1 MAIRESAMSR
11 HLLGAVA
18 LILLLGSCKAPPPQS
33 DAVAA
38 AAATGPKLF
47 DSFGDLHRD
56 IGSKVPAA
64 QQYFDQG
71 LRMVYGFNHE
81 AAGRAFAEAA
91 RLDPTCAACVW
102 GQALVLGPNI
112 NLPMDPASAGNA
124 TALAR
129 RAAQLA
135 AHATPADRALI
146 EALQAR
152 YADPAPDHRKPLD
165 LAYAEAMAKVVRDF
179 PGDDDAATLYAE
191 ALMDLAPWAQW
202 ADGKPTEHTPRV
214 LAELERVLARNP
226 RHIGA
231 MHYYIHATEASP
243 TPERAIPY
251 ADALAALA
259 PGSGHLV
266 HMPAHTYIRVG
277 RYHDATLTNFAAT
290 TADKAFL
297 SFCHGSNGVYPLG
310 YVPHN
315 WHFASM
321 TAGLTGSR
329 TLALRAA
336 EETAKRAD
344 HAAMGSPPLEFMQI
358 FVATPLFAQVRF
370 GQWDAV
376 LAQAQ
381 PPAPLPFPT
390 AIWHFARG
398 MAYVR
403 TGKQAEADRE
413 LEALRT
419 IARDPALAKIS
430 FFDINH
436 ADAVLAVAVPLLQGE
451 LLRTQGK
458 TSQAIAALREAV
470 AAEDKL
476 DYNEPADWPLPARWY
491 LGAALLETGD
501 ARGAA
506 EAYRQDL
513 TTYPDNGWSLHGLA
527 QAQRRLGD
535 AAGAADSERRYR
547 AAWQWAD
554 APLTASR
561 Y

>member
-1 MAIRESAMSR
+1 MSR
-11 HLLGAVA
+11 HLLGAAA
-18 LILLLGSCKAPPPQS
+18 LLLLLGSCKAPPPQS

-38 AAATGPKLF
+38 AATADPKLF

-71 LRMVYGFNHE
+71 LRMAYGFNHE
-81 AAGRAFAEAA
+81 AAARSFAEAA

-112 NLPMDPASAGNA
+112 NLPMDPATASNA

-251 ADALAALA
+251 ADTLAALA

-398 MAYVR
+398 MALLR
-403 TGKQAEADRE
+403 TGKQADADRE

-419 IARDPALAKIS
+419 IARDPALAQVS

-451 LLRTQGK
+451 LLRAQGK
-458 TSQAIAALREAV
+458 PTQAIAALREAV

>member
-1 MAIRESAMSR
+1 MLRNVFSAF
-11 HLLGAVA
+11 A
-18 LILLLGSCKAPPPQS
+18 LALLLGSCKAPPPQP
-33 DAVAA
+33 DTAA
-38 AAATGPKLF
+38 SGPKLF

-64 QQYFDQG
+64 QRYFDQG
-71 LRMVYGFNHE
+71 LRMAYGFNHE
-81 AAGRAFAEAA
+81 AAGRAFDEAA
-91 RLDPTCAACVW
+91 RLDPRCAICVW

-112 NLPMDPASAGNA
+112 NLAMDPATARDA
-124 TALAR
+124 TAFAR
-129 RAAQLA
+129 RAMQLA
-135 AHATPADRALI
+135 ANATPADRALI
-146 EALQAR
+146 EALQLR
-152 YADPAPDHRKPLD
+152 YADPAPADRKPLD
-165 LAYAEAMAKVVRDF
+165 RAYAEAMAKVVRDF
-179 PGDDDAATLYAE
+179 PDDDDAATLYAE

-202 ADGKPTEHTPRV
+202 ADGKPTEFTPRL

-243 TPERAIPY
+243 TPERALPH

-277 RYHDATLTNFAAT
+277 RYNDATLTNFAAT

-336 EETAKRAD
+336 AETAKRAD
-344 HAAMGSPPLEFMQI
+344 HATMGAPPLEFMQL
-358 FVATPLFAQVRF
+358 FVVTPLFAQVRF
-370 GQWDAV
+370 GQWDAI

-398 MAYVR
+398 MAFAR
-403 TGKQAEADRE
+403 TGKQGQAARE
-413 LEALRT
+413 LDVLRA
-419 IARDPALAKIS
+419 IARDPAMAQVS

-436 ADAVLAVAVPLLQGE
+436 ADGVLAVAAPLLQGE
-451 LLRTQGK
+451 LLRAQGK
-458 TSQAIAALREAV
+458 PAQAIASLREAA

-476 DYNEPADWPLPARWY
+476 NYNEPADWPLPIRWY

-501 ARGAA
+501 AHGAA
-506 EAYRQDL
+506 EAYQQDL
-513 TTYPDNGWSLHGLA
+513 ETYPDNGWSLYGLA
-527 QAQRRLGD
+527 QAQAKAGD
-535 AAGAADSERRYR
+535 TASAADSERRYK

>member
-18 LILLLGSCKAPPPQS
+18 LLLLLGSCKAPPPQS

-398 MAYVR
+398 MALLR
-403 TGKQAEADRE
+403 TGKQADGDRE

-451 LLRTQGK
+451 LLRAQGK
-458 TSQAIAALREAV
+458 PTQAIAALREAV

-476 DYNEPADWPLPARWY
+476 NYNEPADWPLPARWY

-554 APLTASR
+554 APLTTSR

>member
-1 MAIRESAMSR
+1 MLR
-11 HLLGAVA
+11 HVLGALA
-18 LILLLGSCKAPPPQS
+18 LILLLGNCKAPQPQS
-33 DAVAA
+33 DAAA
-38 AAATGPKLF
+38 ASAASGPKLF
-47 DSFGDLHRD
+47 DSFGALHRD

-64 QQYFDQG
+64 QAYFDQG
-71 LRMVYGFNHE
+71 LRMAYGFNHE

-91 RLDPTCAACVW
+91 RLDPTCAICVW

-112 NLPMDPASAGNA
+112 NLPMDPATAKDA
-124 TALAR
+124 TTFAHRAL
-129 RAAQLA
+129 QLA

-146 EALQAR
+146 EALKLR
-152 YADPAPDHRKPLD
+152 YADPAPEDRKPLD
-165 LAYAEAMAKVVRDF
+165 IAYAEAMAKVVRDF

-214 LAELERVLARNP
+214 LGELERVLARNP

-243 TPERAIPY
+243 TPERALPY
-251 ADALAALA
+251 ADALAVLA

-266 HMPAHTYIRVG
+266 HMPSHTYIRVG
-277 RYHDATLTNFAAT
+277 RYNDATLTNFAAT

-297 SFCHGSNGVYPLG
+297 AVCRGSNGVYPLG

-329 TLALRAA
+329 TLAVRAA
-336 EETAKRAD
+336 EQTAQRAD
-344 HAAMGSPPLEFMQI
+344 HAQMGAPPLQFMQL
-358 FVATPLFAQVRF
+358 FVATPLFTQVRF
-370 GQWDAV
+370 GDWNAI

-381 PPAPLPFPT
+381 PPAALPFPT

-398 MAYVR
+398 IALAR
-403 TGKQAEADRE
+403 TGKLTEAARE
-413 LEALRT
+413 LDALRM
-419 IARDPALAKIS
+419 IASDPALSQVS

-436 ADAVLAVAVPLLQGE
+436 ADGVLAVAVPLLHGE
-451 LLRTQGK
+451 LLRAQGK
-458 TSQAIAALREAV
+458 HTPAIAALREAV
-470 AAEDKL
+470 VAEDKL
-476 DYNEPADWPLPARWY
+476 NYNEPADWPLPTRWY
-491 LGAALLETGD
+491 LGAALLEAGD
-501 ARGAA
+501 AKGAA
-506 EAYRQDL
+506 AAYRLDL
-513 TTYPDNGWSLHGLA
+513 KTYPHNGWSLYGLA
-527 QAQRRLGD
+527 QAQRKLGD

-547 AAWQWAD
+547 DAWQWAD

>member
-1 MAIRESAMSR
+1 MHRPALIA
-11 HLLGAVA
+11 LA
-18 LILLLGSCKAPPPQS
+18 LILPLVGCQAPPPQV
-33 DAVAA
+33 DAASASEVA
-38 AAATGPKLF
+38 PPLF

-64 QQYFDQG
+64 RQYFDQG
-71 LRMVYGFNHE
+71 LRMAYGFNHE

-91 RLDPTCAACVW
+91 RLDPACGICLW

-112 NLPMDPASAGNA
+112 NLSMDPATAKDA

-135 AHATPADRALI
+135 AQATPADRALI

-152 YADPAPDHRKPLD
+152 YADPAAEDRKPLD
-165 LAYAEAMAKVVRDF
+165 RAYADAMARVVRRF

-191 ALMDLAPWAQW
+191 ALMDLTPWAYWTAEGQQ
-202 ADGKPTEHTPRV
+202 TEHTPAI
-214 LAELERVLARNP
+214 LGELERVLARNP

-243 TPERAIPY
+243 HPERALPY

-297 SFCHGSNGVYPLG
+297 SFCRGSNGVYPLG

-336 EETAKRAD
+336 DQTARRAD
-344 HAAMGSPPLEFMQI
+344 HALMGTPPLEFMQL
-358 FVATPLFAQVRF
+358 FVATPLFTQVRF
-370 GQWDAV
+370 GQWDAI
-376 LAQAQ
+376 LAQPQ
-381 PPAPLPFPT
+381 PPAQLPVPT

-398 MAYVR
+398 MALIR
-403 TGKQAEADRE
+403 TGNPAEAGRE
-413 LEALRT
+413 LDALRT
-419 IARDPALAKIS
+419 IARDPAMAKVS
-430 FFDINH
+430 FADINH
-436 ADAVLAVAVPLLQGE
+436 ADGVLAVAVPLLQGE
-451 LLRTQGK
+451 LLLAQRK
-458 TSQAIAALREAV
+458 PAHAIAALREAV
-470 AAEDKL
+470 AAEDNL
-476 DYNEPADWPLPARWY
+476 NYTEPADWPLPTRWY
-491 LGAALLETGD
+491 LGAALLETGNPS
-501 ARGAA
+501 AA
-506 EAYRQDL
+506 AQAYRQDL
-513 TTYPDNGWSLHGLA
+513 KTYPHNGWSLYGLA
-527 QAQRRLGD
+527 QAQRKLGD
-535 AAGAADSERRYR
+535 VAGAADSERRYR
-547 AAWQWAD
+547 KAWQWAD

>member
-11 HLLGAVA
+11 HLLGAAA
-18 LILLLGSCKAPPPQS
+18 LLLLLGSCKAPPPQS

-315 WHFASM
+315 WHFATM

-329 TLALRAA
+329 GMAHARSGRLEQAARDAEALHATATDPAIARTNFGMNNA
-336 EETAKRAD
+336 E
-344 HAAMGSPPLEFMQI
+344 
-358 FVATPLFAQVRF
+358 
-370 GQWDAV
+370 AV
-376 LAQAQ
+376 LR
-381 PPAPLPFPT
+381 
-390 AIWHFARG
+390 I
-398 MAYVR
+398 
-403 TGKQAEADRE
+403 ADS
-413 LEALRT
+413 LLR
-419 IARDPALAKIS
+419 
-430 FFDINH
+430 
-436 ADAVLAVAVPLLQGE
+436 GE
-451 LLRTQGK
+451 LLRARGRNTE
-458 TSQAIAALREAV
+458 ALAALRE
-470 AAEDKL
+470 
-476 DYNEPADWPLPARWY
+476 
-491 LGAALLETGD
+491 
-501 ARGAA
+501 
-506 EAYRQDL
+506 
-513 TTYPDNGWSLHGLA
+513 
-527 QAQRRLGD
+527 
-535 AAGAADSERRYR
+535 AAGAADSERGYR
-547 AAWQWAD
+547 DAWQWAD